1 VEDDGRL
8 VSAPCCDCDDSSLLC
23 WHMWRRTVACSTT
36 FSSADCHAL
45 LLLLLFAPVTSSDAE
60 SCCDLDAA
68 SAVDRMAVACD
79 ASEGISQGISEG
91 ISEADNGLVAAADCS
106 ANLRWPRATL
116 YEADESPTAQ
126 SHRPVKLMSILQVV
140 VGLNAACMQAD

>member
-1 VEDDGRL
+1 
-8 VSAPCCDCDDSSLLC
+8 
-23 WHMWRRTVACSTT
+23 M
-36 FSSADCHAL
+36 
-45 LLLLLFAPVTSSDAE
+45 
-60 SCCDLDAA
+60 
-68 SAVDRMAVACD
+68 
-79 ASEGISQGISEG
+79 
-91 ISEADNGLVAAADCS
+91 ADNGLVAAADCS